1 MNWQATARRLRGIVM
16 APRFQRGVVIVITGL
31 LGAWLGLL
39 IGGSVS
45 APVGPVETRM
55 SVHPNLYG
63 NTKVDVAPL
72 GDLRFDSHDG
82 PLRLDVAVKRLNVAD
97 AESIVRNPSSV
108 ERLRDE
114 VTHEVRG
121 GVIRLIVKSLI
132 VAVLGALIAGLVVWR
147 RQWRR
152 VLLTGAAGAGL
163 MIASLGIAAVTWRPR
178 AISEPQ
184 FSGLLVSAPTVIGD
198 ARRIVSDFGRY
209 GDELAKLVTN
219 VSQLYAVG
227 SNLPDYEP
235 DPDTVRVLFVSD
247 LHLNPTAWGLIRSL
261 IAQHEINM
269 VIDAGDLTDHG
280 SRPEDQFARPIGTL
294 GVPYVYVRGNH
305 DSPGTEDAVR
315 AEPNAHVLSG
325 AVDEVDGFRIIGAGD
340 PRYTPNRLVD
350 PDEEAVVKVGED
362 LARAAFMSSPGIDI
376 AVVHDPTAVRELDG
390 LVPLLLAG
398 HTHQRSTELLEHGS
412 RLFVQGSTGGAG
424 LRGIETEEPTPIT
437 CSILYFDTATK
448 RLQAWD
454 DITIGGLGQ
463 AFATINRHLA
473 DEVEA
478 GAAPSL
484 SPEPSP
490 GGAAPPN

>member
-1 MNWQATARRLRGIVM
+1 M
-16 APRFQRGVVIVITGL
+16 APRFQRGVVIVLTGL

-63 NTKVDVAPL
+63 STKVDVAPL

-97 AESIVRNPSSV
+97 AESIVQNPSSV
-108 ERLRDE
+108 QGLRGE
-114 VTHEVRG
+114 VTNEVRS

-163 MIASLGIAAVTWRPR
+163 MIASFGTAAATWQPR

-198 ARRIVSDFGRY
+198 ARRIVSDFGKY

-235 DPDTVRVLFVSD
+235 DPETVRVLFVSD
-247 LHLNPTAWGLIRSL
+247 LHLNPTAWDVIRSL

-305 DSPGTEDAVR
+305 DSRGTEDAVR
-315 AEPNAHVLSG
+315 AEPNAHVLAG
-325 AVDEVDGFRIIGAGD
+325 EVDEVDGFRIIGAGD

-350 PDEEAVVKVGED
+350 PDEDAVVKVGQD
-362 LARAAFMSSPGIDI
+362 LARTAFMSNPGIDI
-376 AVVHDPTAVRELDG
+376 AVVHDPTAARELDG
-390 LVPLLLAG
+390 TVPLLLAG
-398 HTHQRSTELLEHGS
+398 HAHHRSTELLERGS

-437 CSILYFDTATK
+437 CSILYFDRATK

-463 AFATINRHLA
+463 AFATIDRHLA
-473 DEVEA
+473 DQVEA
-478 GAAPSL
+478 GAAP

-490 GGAAPPN
+490 GGAAPSD

>member
-1 MNWQATARRLRGIVM
+1 MNWQATTQRVRSFIV
-16 APRFQRGVVIVITGL
+16 APRFQRGVMIVVTAL
-31 LGAWLGLL
+31 VGAWLGLL
-39 IGGSVS
+39 IGGSVP

-82 PLRLDVAVKRLNVAD
+82 PLHLDVAVERLNPAA
-97 AESIVRNPSSV
+97 AESIVQNPSSV
-108 ERLRDE
+108 QGLRGE
-114 VTHEVRG
+114 VTSEVRS
-121 GVIRLIVKSLI
+121 GVVRLIIKAFI
-132 VAVLGALIAGLVVWR
+132 VAVLGALLAGLVVWR

-152 VLLTGAAGAGL
+152 VLLTGAVGAGL
-163 MIASLGIAAVTWRPR
+163 MIASLGVAAATWRPR
-178 AISEPQ
+178 SITEPK
-184 FSGLLVSAPTVIGD
+184 FSGLLASAPTVIGD

-235 DPDTVRVLFVSD
+235 DPETVRVLFVSD
-247 LHLNPTAWGLIRSL
+247 LHLNPTAWDVIRSL

-280 SRPEDQFARPIGTL
+280 SRPEDRFARPIGSL

-305 DSPGTEDAVR
+305 DSLGTEAAVR
-315 AEPNAHVLSG
+315 AQPNAHVLSG
-325 AVDEVDGFRIIGAGD
+325 EVVDIDGFRIIGAGD
-340 PRYTPNRLVD
+340 PRFTPNRLVD
-350 PDEEAVVKVGED
+350 ADEAAVAKVGQD
-362 LARAAFMSSPGIDI
+362 LARTAFMSSTSIDI

-390 LVPLLLAG
+390 SVPLLLAG
-398 HTHQRSTELLEHGS
+398 HTHQRSTEILEHGS
-412 RLFVQGSTGGAG
+412 RLFIQGSTGGAG
-424 LRGIETEEPTPIT
+424 LRGIETDEPTPIT
-437 CSILYFDTATK
+437 CSILYFDKVTK

-463 AFATINRHLA
+463 AFATIDRHLV
-473 DEVEA
+473 DQVEA
-478 GAAPSL
+478 GAVPS
-484 SPEPSP
+484 PRPSP
-490 GGAAPPN
+490 GGAAPRN